1 MSVSIQKKD
10 LLEAMQKAFPI
21 VPSKTALLIL
31 SNFRPFYADS
41 TFEISATDADHSLRV
56 TAAATGEGP
65 FDITVNAKKIFE
77 VVRELPEGAVNLSLD
92 GMVLIMESEKG
103 FSCKIAGADSSD
115 FPGIPQVEGGA
126 EFSISGFVFRDMVQK
141 TSFAISRDES
151 RASLCG
157 ILWEVSA
164 DKIGMV
170 ATDGHRLGYSFKETA
185 LSVSEEISRI
195 ISQKSVTT
203 LVRITDS
210 KSQDESIKV
219 VIGEKYVSFST
230 ESFTMVSKQIEGQ
243 YPEYGKVIPKN
254 NPKVIIAERI
264 ALLEAV
270 RRVSILSS
278 QKNHLIRLV
287 FKAGMMEAVALN
299 REIGS
304 EAREFVPLEYDGDE
318 HIVGFNGQ
326 YLTEVLNIVETRKV
340 RLEMNTQISACLV
353 FPEYSDGEEKASD
366 DLFLLM
372 PLRIMDEV

>member
-10 LLEAMQKAFPI
+10 LLEAMQKAIPI

-31 SNFRPFYADS
+31 SNFRLTYADS
-41 TFEISATDADHSLRV
+41 VLEISATDADHSLRV
-56 TAAATGEGP
+56 TAAAEGEGP
-65 FDITVNAKKIFE
+65 FDITVNARKIFE

-115 FPGIPQVEGGA
+115 FPGIPQIEGGV
-126 EFSISGFVFRDMVQK
+126 EFAMSGFVFRDMVQK
-141 TSFAISRDES
+141 GTFAVSKDES

-157 ILWEVSA
+157 VLWEVSPE
-164 DKIGMV
+164 KTGMV
-170 ATDGHRLGYSFKETA
+170 STDGHRLGYSFKDMN
-185 LSVSEEISRI
+185 LPVGEEISKI

-210 KSQDESIKV
+210 KNHDESLNV
-219 VIGEKYVSFST
+219 VIGEKYISFSSP
-230 ESFTMVSKQIEGQ
+230 SFTMVSKLIEGQ
-243 YPEYGKVIPKN
+243 YPEYNKVIPKN
-254 NPKVIIAERI
+254 NPKSIVAEKT

-270 RRVSILSS
+270 RRVSILSN

-287 FKAGMMEAVALN
+287 FKSGMMEAVVLN
-299 REIGS
+299 REIGG
-304 EAREFVPLEYDGDE
+304 EAREFVPVEYNGDE

-326 YLTEVLNIVETRKV
+326 YLTEILNIVETRKV

-353 FPEYSDGEEKASD
+353 FPEYSDGEEKTSD

-372 PLRIMDEV
+372 PLRIMDDI